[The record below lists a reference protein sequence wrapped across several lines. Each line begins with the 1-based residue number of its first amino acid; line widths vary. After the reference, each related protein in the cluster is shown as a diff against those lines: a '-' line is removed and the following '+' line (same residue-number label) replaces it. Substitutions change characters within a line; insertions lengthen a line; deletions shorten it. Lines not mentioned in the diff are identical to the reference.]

1 VKKIQ
6 KRKDKTMQIVI
17 SHKNVKSVDAQD
29 SFVEQQLFAL
39 ANRLQIDE
47 AHVVFER
54 RWDGTP
60 PYRVGIHIVTPGP
73 DVMAE
78 GEDQTLQAAML
89 KSLRQLETKARH
101 RAERPGRRV
110 RSNLQAPPLGRQGV
124 RR

>member
-1 VKKIQ
+1 
-6 KRKDKTMQIVI
+6 MQIVI